1 MHAALQILTYIICA
15 PNGLCVILRRILSFC
30 DQAKL
35 FCCWMLFARLFLPL
49 RELRCFWQGREE
61 NCSAGSQKAC
71 ARHHLE
77 ALFDGSLIAH
87 QIFGEKLMNGP
98 LGMTQLYACS
108 SSECF
113 YSESSTFMD
122 LRPKRKKWNAI
133 NILRLRNICSCINTD
148 RL

>member
-1 MHAALQILTYIICA
+1 VRNFAAHSVFLRPSEIILLLDA
-15 PNGLCVILRRILSFC
+15 LCTTFLAAERAAMFLAGTRG
-30 DQAKL
+30 KL
-35 FCCWMLFARLFLPL
+35 LCR
-49 RELRCFWQGREE
+49 
-61 NCSAGSQKAC
+61 GSQKAC

-87 QIFGEKLMNGP
+87 QIFGEKLMNGS

-122 LRPKRKKWNAI
+122 LRLREKKWNAI